1 VAPLEARAAAPAP
14 TWSGAAD
21 AGSRFSGNDAI
32 AYSGLSQVDRDDVES
47 RLNRAAMNAQVAL
60 KSQPLNT
67 QSLPI
72 PHNVA
77 H

>member
-1 VAPLEARAAAPAP
+1 MLGQASAVMTL
-14 TWSGAAD
+14 
-21 AGSRFSGNDAI
+21 I

-47 RLNRAAMNAQVAL
+47 RLKPGRHERQVAL